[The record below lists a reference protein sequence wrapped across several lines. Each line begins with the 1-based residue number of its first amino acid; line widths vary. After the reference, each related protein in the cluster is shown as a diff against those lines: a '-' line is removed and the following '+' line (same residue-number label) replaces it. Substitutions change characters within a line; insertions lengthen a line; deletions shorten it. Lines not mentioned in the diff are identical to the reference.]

1 MEYTSIYRNGKPAY
15 FFIKAE
21 SEKDFEFLQPYF
33 LLTSFD
39 KKRLGNILEMGCLF
53 SGAVWYGRQRHGYG
67 YSSSHDVY
75 GQLINA
81 VKKLHR
87 GRLSDAAEKELNGIN
102 THGNILRLSDQLL
115 DELKELN
122 KAALYKKY
130 NIDE

>member
-1 MEYTSIYRNGKPAY
+1 MEYTSIYKNGRPAY

-39 KKRLGNILEMGCLF
+39 KKRLGNILEMECLF
-53 SGAVWYGRQRHGYG
+53 SGTVWYGRQRHGYG
-67 YSSSHDVY
+67 YAPSHDVY
-75 GQLINA
+75 GQLIDA

-87 GRLSDAAEKELNGIN
+87 GKLSDTAEKELNGIN
-102 THGNILRLSDQLL
+102 TDENTLQLSDLLL

-130 NIDE
+130 DIED